1 MSTNNHTYTLRELLI
16 DRDTR
21 LRVPSYQRAYSWD
34 RNEWQVFVD
43 DLQEQADSA
52 YAHEHHYYLGHFLF
66 EPPRDGYTGLIDGQQ
81 RLTTAMLFT
90 AAALPHLL
98 ANSTALLEQARA
110 LLMRTGVARLKVVTY
125 DQRIFERLLEGAIHH
140 KRQLVSGSATSAQS
154 RMTRAVDFFTEWLKQ
169 QDEVTLSASR
179 LLTTLLQAQVTT
191 FTVSD
196 ARQAAQLF
204 ELQNDRGRQL
214 TDIEKLKSYFI
225 YQLYLKLPANE
236 AEGAIDRVHR
246 CFEDIFKSAPHITGL
261 SEDDVLRFYFYAQ
274 HGGYQNDSVLQ
285 VLKLR
290 VKAGLISADDIRD
303 FSEQLSQAFA
313 FIEQYQ
319 RPVHGAIVAN
329 LLRLDAYP
337 NVVYPFLLRAYFQMH
352 EGSHTFSEVW
362 PTIIKLSDVLEKLV
376 FRFALVNSRARET
389 DRLNEVLLAMPLDAR
404 ALERK
409 LSELLTSSGY
419 WWYWRD
425 EAFTQSLQA
434 LSYPNR
440 RAIYLLWQYEQSLQR
455 RGYEVAASEVN
466 LNELEHIAP
475 QTENQNPKPGYS
487 NYHDV
492 RFNQEHRNSL
502 GNLLLI
508 TRSHNGSIGN
518 TAFSKK
524 LESYQQTPLAHQREV
539 INFLKKDEAQRWGPK
554 QIQRR
559 HNHLVKWALERWSF
573 SQT

>member
-1 MSTNNHTYTLRELLI
+1 MSTDNLTYTLHELLI
-16 DRDTR
+16 ERDVR

-66 EPPRDGYTGLIDGQQ
+66 EPTREGRTGLIDGQQ
-81 RLTTAMLFT
+81 RLTTAMLFA
-90 AAALPHLL
+90 AAALPHLS
-98 ANSTALLEQARA
+98 AEASALSGQARA
-110 LLMRTGVARLKVVTY
+110 MLLRAGVPRLQAVAY
-125 DQRIFERLLEGAIHH
+125 DQRIFERLLERAVNNE
-140 KRQLVSGSATSAQS
+140 RRLVGGSATAAQS
-154 RMTRAVDFFTEWLKQ
+154 KMTRAVDFFTEWLNEQ
-169 QDEVTLSASR
+169 EDVTLIAGR

-225 YQLYLKLPANE
+225 YQLYLKLPADE

-246 CFEDIFKSAPHITGL
+246 CFEDIFKAAPHIAGL
-261 SEDDVLRFYFYAQ
+261 SEDDILRFYFYAQ
-274 HGGYQNDSVLQ
+274 HGGYQNDSVMH
-285 VLKLR
+285 VLKAR
-290 VKAGLISADDIRD
+290 VKEGQISARTILD
-303 FSEQLSQAFA
+303 FCERLSQAFA
-313 FIEQYQ
+313 FIEEYQ
-319 RPVHGAIVAN
+319 RPIHGAAVAN

-337 NVVYPFLLRAYFQMH
+337 NVVYPLLLRAFFQMH
-352 EGSHTFSEVW
+352 EGDHKLSEVW
-362 PTIIKLSDVLEKLV
+362 PTIIKISHVLEKLV
-376 FRFALVNSRARET
+376 FRFALINSRARET
-389 DRLNEVLLAMPLDAR
+389 DRLNEVLLDLPLDAR

-409 LSELLTSSGY
+409 LSDLLSSGY

-425 EAFTQSLQA
+425 EAFIQSLEA

-440 RAIYLLWQYEQSLQR
+440 RAIYLLWQYEQNLQR

-492 RFNQEHRNSL
+492 RFNQEHRNLL

-518 TAFSKK
+518 IAFSKK
-524 LESYQQTPLAHQREV
+524 LESYQQTPLAQQREIV
-539 INFLKKDEAQRWGPK
+539 DFFEEDESQRWGPK

-559 HNHLVKWALERWSF
+559 HNHLVEWAQKRWSF
-573 SQT
+573 SQS

>member
-1 MSTNNHTYTLRELLI
+1 MSTDNYTYTLHELLI
-16 DRDTR
+16 KRDTR

-34 RNEWQVFVD
+34 RNEWQMFVD

-66 EPPRDGYTGLIDGQQ
+66 EPVREGRTGLIDGQQ

-90 AAALPHLL
+90 AAALPHLP
-98 ANSTALLEQARA
+98 AEATALLEQARS
-110 LLMRTGVARLKVVTY
+110 LLMRSGVPRLQVVAY
-125 DQRIFERLLEGAIHH
+125 DQRIFERLLERAIQSE
-140 KRQLVSGSATSAQS
+140 RRLVGGSATAAQS
-154 RMTRAVDFFTEWLKQ
+154 KMTRVVDFFTEWLKQ
-169 QDEVTLSASR
+169 QEDVSLSTSR

-214 TDIEKLKSYFI
+214 TDAEKLKSYFI
-225 YQLYLKLPANE
+225 YQLYLKLPADE

-246 CFEDIFKSAPHITGL
+246 CFEDIFKAAPHISGL

-285 VLKLR
+285 TLKSR
-290 VKAGLISADDIRD
+290 VKEGQISARDILN

-313 FIEQYQ
+313 FIEDYQ

-337 NVVYPFLLRAYFQMH
+337 NVVYPFLLRGYFQMH
-352 EGSHTFSEVW
+352 EGDHTLSEVW

-376 FRFALVNSRARET
+376 FRFALISSRARET
-389 DRLNEVLLAMPLDAR
+389 DRLNEVLLNMPLDAR
-404 ALERK
+404 ALERR
-409 LSELLTSSGY
+409 LSELLTTSGY
-419 WWYWRD
+419 WWYWRE

-440 RAIYLLWQYEQSLQR
+440 RATYLLWQYEQDLQR

-492 RFNQEHRNSL
+492 RFNQEHRNQL

-518 TAFSKK
+518 ISFSKK
-524 LESYQQTPLAHQREV
+524 LESYQQTPLAQQRE
-539 INFLKKDEAQRWGPK
+539 IIDFFEKDEALRWGPK

-559 HNHLVKWALERWSF
+559 HDQLAKWALERWRLVEM
-573 SQT
+573 

>member
-1 MSTNNHTYTLRELLI
+1 MPTDNHTYTLHELLI
-16 DRDTR
+16 ERDTR

-66 EPPRDGYTGLIDGQQ
+66 EPTREGRIGLIDGQQ

-90 AAALPHLL
+90 AATLPHLP
-98 ANSTALLEQARA
+98 AESSALLEQARA
-110 LLMRTGVARLKVVTY
+110 LLMRAGLPRLQVVAY
-125 DQRIFERLLEGAIHH
+125 DHRIFERLLERAIYRER
-140 KRQLVSGSATSAQS
+140 KLVGSNATAAQS
-154 RMTRAVDFFTEWLKQ
+154 KMTRAVDFFTEWLKQ
-169 QDEVTLSASR
+169 QEDVALSAGGM
-179 LLTTLLQAQVTT
+179 LTTLLQAQVTT

-214 TDIEKLKSYFI
+214 TDVEKLKSYFI
-225 YQLYLKLPANE
+225 YQLYLKLPADE
-236 AEGAIDRVHR
+236 AEGAIERVHR
-246 CFEDIFKSAPHITGL
+246 CFEDTFKAAPRTTGL
-261 SEDDVLRFYFYAQ
+261 SEDDVLRYYFYAQ
-274 HGGYQNDSVLQ
+274 YGGYQSESVLQ
-285 VLKLR
+285 VLKTR
-290 VKAGLISADDIRD
+290 VKASQFNARDILD
-303 FSEQLSQAFA
+303 FSEQLSQAFT

-319 RPVHGAIVAN
+319 RPGHGEVVNN

-337 NVVYPFLLRAYFQMH
+337 NVVYPFLLRGYFQAH
-352 EGSHTFSEVW
+352 EGNHTFSEVW
-362 PTIIKLSDVLEKLV
+362 PTVIKLSGVLEKLV

-389 DRLNEVLLAMPLDAR
+389 DRLNDVLLNMPLDAR

-409 LSELLTSSGY
+409 LGELLTGSDY
-419 WWYWRD
+419 WWYWRE
-425 EAFTQSLQA
+425 EAFKQSLQT

-475 QTENQNPKPGYS
+475 QTENLGRGTGYEK
-487 NYHDV
+487 YHET
-492 RFNQEHRNSL
+492 RFNQGHRDSL

-518 TAFSKK
+518 VPFSKK
-524 LESYQQTPLAHQREV
+524 LESYQETPLAHQREIV
-539 INFLKKDEAQRWGPK
+539 DFFEGDENRRWGPK

-559 HNHLVKWALERWSF
+559 HDQLVEWALVRWHLADA
-573 SQT
+573 

>member
-1 MSTNNHTYTLRELLI
+1 MSTDNHTYTLHELLI
-16 DRDTR
+16 ERDTR

-34 RNEWQVFVD
+34 RSEWQVFVD
-43 DLQEQADSA
+43 DLQEQTDSA

-66 EPPRDGYTGLIDGQQ
+66 EPPREGYTGLIDGQQ

-90 AAALPHLL
+90 AAVLPHLP
-98 ANSTALLEQARA
+98 AESTALLEQARA
-110 LLMRTGVARLKVVTY
+110 LLMRTGVARLQVVAY
-125 DQRIFERLLEGAIHH
+125 DQRIFERLLERAIQH
-140 KRQLVSGSATSAQS
+140 KRQLVSGSTTAAQS
-154 RMTRAVDFFTEWLKQ
+154 KMTRAVDFFTEWLK
-169 QDEVTLSASR
+169 
-179 LLTTLLQAQVTT
+179 
-191 FTVSD
+191 
-196 ARQAAQLF
+196 
-204 ELQNDRGRQL
+204 
-214 TDIEKLKSYFI
+214 
-225 YQLYLKLPANE
+225 
-236 AEGAIDRVHR
+236 HR
-246 CFEDIFKSAPHITGL
+246 CFEDIFKSAPRIAGL

-285 VLKLR
+285 VLKAR
-290 VKAGLISADDIRD
+290 VKAGLVSAHDIRD

-337 NVVYPFLLRAYFQMH
+337 NVVYPFLLKGYFQMH

-404 ALERK
+404 ALELK
-409 LSELLTSSGY
+409 LSELLNSSGY

-425 EAFTQSLQA
+425 EAFTQSLQT

-475 QTENQNPKPGYS
+475 QTENHNPKPGYS

-518 TAFSKK
+518 IAFSKK

-539 INFLKKDEAQRWGPK
+539 VNFFEKDEAQRWGPK

-559 HNHLVKWALERWSF
+559 HNHLVDWALERWNF
-573 SQT
+573 SQA